1 MNMEEKKERR
11 GKFIV
16 IEGTDGSGKA
26 TQTALLLQRL
36 KESGYSVETIDFPR
50 HGEDSG
56 KLVDLYLTGFFGD
69 ATKLDSK
76 FISGFYAIDRLM
88 NKPKINAWLDEG
100 KIVIADRYTSSNIG
114 HQGAKVPD
122 DESRKKLFIWINR
135 LEFEEMKIPR
145 PDEHIF
151 LHVPA
156 EIAFKLVEKK
166 SRRKYTLTEHK
177 DLHEKN
183 LEHLKAAEKSYL
195 HASNMF
201 NWKVIECT
209 ENGELLTMEQIHEK
223 VWQEVSR
230 LVEKQEKL
238 KI

>member
-1 MNMEEKKERR
+1 MEEKKERTK

-56 KLVDLYLTGFFGD
+56 KLTDLYLTGFFGD

-76 FISGFYAIDRLM
+76 LISGFYAIDRLM
-88 NKPKINAWLDEG
+88 NKPKMNAWLDEG
-100 KIVIADRYTSSNIG
+100 KVVIADRYTSSNIG
-114 HQGAKVPD
+114 HQGAKVSD
-122 DESRKKLFIWINR
+122 YEERKKLFLWINR
-135 LEFEEMKIPR
+135 LEFEEMKIPK
-145 PDEHIF
+145 PDLYLF

-156 EIAFKLVEKK
+156 EIAFKLIEKK

-183 LEHLKAAEKSYL
+183 LEHLKAAEVSYL
-195 HASNMF
+195 HASKTF
-201 NWKVIECT
+201 NWKIIECA
-209 ENGELLTMEQIHEK
+209 ENDALLTMEEIHEK